1 MKWSPKHDRFIV
13 DREIRKQRKDKW
25 LREFDVI
32 LLVMSVVGFIGFF
45 LFFWGLFFK

>member
-13 DREIRKQRKDKW
+13 DREIKKQRKDKW

-32 LLVMSVVGFIGFF
+32 FLVMSIVGFIGF
-45 LFFWGLFFK
+45 LFILWGLLIQ

>member
-25 LREFDVI
+25 RKEFDTI
-32 LLVMSVVGFIGFF
+32 LLVMSIIGFIGFC
-45 LFFWGLFFK
+45 LIFWSLIL

>member
-1 MKWSPKHDRFIV
+1 MKWSPKHDKFIV

-32 LLVMSVVGFIGFF
+32 LLIMSIVGFIGFC
-45 LFFWGLFFK
+45 LIFWGLILK

>member
-25 LREFDVI
+25 LREFDTI

-45 LFFWGLFFK
+45 FLFWGLIFK

>member
-32 LLVMSVVGFIGFF
+32 LLIMSIVGFIGFC
-45 LFFWGLFFK
+45 LIFWGLILK